1 MTNMA
6 KKIFIVEDEYDLME
20 FYIDALEISGYEVV
34 GYAVNGAEAVE
45 KFKKLVSLP
54 DVIIMDHRM
63 PIKSGIEATRE
74 ILGIDPNAKVIFA
87 SADKSVESEARSL
100 GIASFKTKPFS
111 LEKLLNNIE
120 KIPAR

>member
-1 MTNMA
+1 MA